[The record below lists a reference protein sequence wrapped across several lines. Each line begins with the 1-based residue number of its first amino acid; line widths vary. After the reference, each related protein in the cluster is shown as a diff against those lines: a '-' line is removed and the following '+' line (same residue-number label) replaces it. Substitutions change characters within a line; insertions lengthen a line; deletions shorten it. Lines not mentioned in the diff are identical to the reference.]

1 MVFRKKI
8 QFWLWTAFLVK
19 IPNVRVEKKSEK
31 AWKQQNYNWLNL
43 VEKHWKKICS
53 RARPKNLKRKER
65 KIHIFFYRFSN
76 WKNALGMKNTENFCH
91 PVVEHNCSQTTFF
104 LSHQISMHIAQC
116 LKITKNVSFYFF
128 APKIPKMNHFWR
140 NLILLQINF
149 LWKGFASN
157 FWVIFKHWE
166 ILEFMQQN
174 FLKGA

>member
-1 MVFRKKI
+1 MWFFKKKI
-8 QFWLWTAFLVK
+8 QFWLWTTFLVK

-104 LSHQISMHIAQC
+104 LSHQISMH
-116 LKITKNVSFYFF
+116 NVWKS
-128 APKIPKMNHFWR
+128 PKMSHF
-140 NLILLQINF
+140 
-149 LWKGFASN
+149 
-157 FWVIFKHWE
+157 IFSRQKYPKW
-166 ILEFMQQN
+166 IIC
-174 FLKGA
+174 GAI